1 MFSYQSSGSFL
12 AQPGRFS
19 NGNDD
24 NGEKL
29 CWICYC
35 SDLEDKIP
43 RKWIRP
49 CRCCGSSMWVHQS
62 CLQRWIDEKQANDP
76 DLAVACRVCG
86 YYYVIEYPPVD
97 PLMVMLNVFDHVMDV
112 STTYVFGGAL
122 FGCLY
127 WSAVTYGALTVMQVC
142 GHDVGLAAMER
153 TDPVILLL
161 GLPAIPTSLIA
172 LRLVRWQDRVLHFWR
187 SHAYRSPFFQS
198 LLPKDIPPS
207 RLEETREPTS
217 LESIP
222 RILCGALSLP
232 TFSVFFGRL
241 LFSRIQSRIGQ
252 TVAGGI
258 FYVGFTG
265 LVSIYHKEMK
275 FLRKCRRRVVEYT
288 PE

>member
-1 MFSYQSSGSFL
+1 SSHFFPKVRL
-12 AQPGRFS
+12 AGV
-19 NGNDD
+19 GV
-24 NGEKL
+24 G
-29 CWICYC
+29 IC
-35 SDLEDKIP
+35 S
-43 RKWIRP
+43 R
-49 CRCCGSSMWVHQS
+49 S
-62 CLQRWIDEKQANDP
+62 
-76 DLAVACRVCG
+76 
-86 YYYVIEYPPVD
+86 
-97 PLMVMLNVFDHVMDV
+97 
-112 STTYVFGGAL
+112 GGA
-122 FGCLY
+122 
-127 WSAVTYGALTVMQVC
+127 SHAS
-142 GHDVGLAAMER
+142 
-153 TDPVILLL
+153 TDP
-161 GLPAIPTSLIA
+161 
-172 LRLVRWQDRVLHFWR
+172 
-187 SHAYRSPFFQS
+187 SPPPS
-198 LLPKDIPPS
+198 SSDIPPS